1 MAKKKKE
8 EHNNYLSLFDT
19 LSREV
24 TYHNDFS
31 NTVFTDFS
39 LREKKV
45 LLLLIAG
52 INNEDSN
59 DKIYHF
65 NPKQIKEM
73 LNMER
78 KSYTVLSK
86 IIYSIQKKPI
96 GILSSPSEIRTIS
109 IFDEVRYNANDESIS
124 VSFGKSAIQ
133 LFKSLKGN
141 FSKYF
146 LKNILNLQSENSI
159 EFYLKAESG
168 LYKKENFEISL
179 EEIKKI
185 FNTISSTKDIKR
197 KLINRCINDIN
208 DNTDIVLE
216 VSDIKQGRTIT
227 GFSFKSYRKNLLTE
241 NLSKAIEICKKNI
254 YISRSGLFN
263 SSEVEKTIHSLL
275 RNFSEEKLQ
284 KGLEICSESIKE
296 NFRTITY
303 LENAIKYALE
313 KSEKTEKKKKILLN
327 ITDKEITRKENEV
340 LNIKNN
346 KLFDVENWFS
356 NFEKLDINTKKT
368 IEDIAVKSCIKENHL
383 NKDFLDKMKASSPTM
398 FYNSLKEHIIYA
410 MKNINTE
417 KKEKNNNYE
426 SEKLI
431 PKKRG
436 RRKKLDMIDELDKT
450 KEVEKNEKTIKSFM
464 KKKYGK
470 EKMMKMINSSQNYE
484 ELMFEEYINFLKEK
498 EKNK

>member
-8 EHNNYLSLFDT
+8 ENNNYLSLFDT

-65 NPKQIKEM
+65 NPRQIKEM
-73 LNMER
+73 LSMER

-96 GILSSPSEIRTIS
+96 GILSSPNEIRTIS

-133 LFKSLKGN
+133 LFKNLKGN

-197 KLINRCINDIN
+197 QLINRCIKDIN

-216 VSDIKQGRTIT
+216 VSDIKQGRIIT

-241 NLSKAIEICKKNI
+241 SLSKVIEICKKNI

-263 SSEVEKTIHSLL
+263 SSEVEKTIHILL
-275 RNFSEEKLQ
+275 RSFSEEKLQ
-284 KGLEICSESIKE
+284 KGLKICSESIKE

-313 KSEKTEKKKKILLN
+313 KLEKTEKKKKILLN
-327 ITDKEITRKENEV
+327 TTDKKITKKEDEV
-340 LNIKNN
+340 IKE
-346 KLFDVENWFS
+346 FDVEDWFS

-368 IEDIAVKSCIKENHL
+368 IENIAVKNCIKENHL
-383 NKDFLDKMKASSPTM
+383 NKDFLDKMKSNSPTM
-398 FYNSLKEHIIYA
+398 FYNSLKEHIISA
-410 MKNINTE
+410 MENINID
-417 KKEKNNNYE
+417 KKEENNNKTDI
-426 SEKLI
+426 SI

-450 KEVEKNEKTIKSFM
+450 KEIEKNEKTIKSFM

-470 EKMMKMINSSQNYE
+470 EKMLEMINSSENYE

>member
-8 EHNNYLSLFDT
+8 ENNSNHLSLFDT

-39 LREKKV
+39 LREKKI

-52 INNEDSN
+52 IEKNDDNN
-59 DKIYHF
+59 KIYHF

-78 KSYTVLSK
+78 KSYAVLSK
-86 IIYSIQKKPI
+86 MIYSIQKKPI
-96 GILSSPSEIRTIS
+96 GILASANEIRTIS
-109 IFDEVRYNANDESIS
+109 IFDEVRYNSNDESIS

-133 LFKSLKGN
+133 LFKNLKGN

-197 KLINRCINDIN
+197 KLISRCINDIN
-208 DNTDIVLE
+208 ENTDIILE
-216 VSDIKQGRTIT
+216 VSDIKEGRTII

-241 NLSKAIEICKKNI
+241 NLNKVIEICKKNI

-275 RNFSEEKLQ
+275 RSFSEEKLQ
-284 KGLEICSESIKE
+284 KGLEVCSKTIKE
-296 NFRTITY
+296 NFKTITY
-303 LENAIKYALE
+303 LENAVKFALE
-313 KSEKTEKKKKILLN
+313 KLEKNEKKKKSIVN
-327 ITDKEITRKENEV
+327 RTDKRVTEKETES
-340 LNIKNN
+340 LKIKNQ
-346 KLFDVENWFS
+346 KLFDTEDWFS
-356 NFEKLDINTKKT
+356 NFEKLDLNTKT
-368 IEDIAVKSCIKENHL
+368 IIENTAINNCIKENNL
-383 NKDFLDKMKASSPTM
+383 NKEFLNKMKSSSPTM
-398 FYNSLKEHIIYA
+398 YYNSLKEHIISA
-410 MKNINTE
+410 IKNTNLLE
-417 KKEKNNNYE
+417 NKEEETIASSK
-426 SEKLI
+426 

-470 EKMMKMINSSQNYE
+470 EKMLEIIKSSKNYE
-484 ELMFEEYINFLKEK
+484 ELMFGEYINYLREK